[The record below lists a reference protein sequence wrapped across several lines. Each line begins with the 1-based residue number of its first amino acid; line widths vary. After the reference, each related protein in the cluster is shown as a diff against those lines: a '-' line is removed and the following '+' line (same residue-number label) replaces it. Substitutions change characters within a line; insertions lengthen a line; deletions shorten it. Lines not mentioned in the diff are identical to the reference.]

1 MKPLILLVHTQAH
14 VDALPETAKTIISAG
29 FDRCWVII
37 SPAIAADAAAASAQI
52 DADIAAL
59 ESARASAAALHDY
72 EAAASHHLKLQSKM
86 LDRDKAIAD
95 AWKSVPEEDRKIAY
109 RSKLGPLFAEF
120 RDKVSAKVN
129 ATQEHYAAGQ
139 WISMLN
145 SLSGV
150 WPKEFVHGEYVVAW
164 PGAIPA
170 SQKNWAEVTKIT
182 REASDEAVKKE
193 FEKVV
198 PKPLTR
204 REELEATHHMSLRPI
219 AKALGIDVTGK
230 GTPEII
236 NAILEAESK
245 PAAQPADL
253 ATY

>member
-1 MKPLILLVHTQAH
+1 MKPLILLIHTQAH
-14 VDALPETAKTIISAG
+14 VDALPATAGTIIAAG

-52 DADIAAL
+52 DADIVAL
-59 ESARASAAALHDY
+59 EGARATAAALHDY

-95 AWKSVPEEDRKIAY
+95 AWKSVPEEDRKLAY
-109 RSKLGPLFAEF
+109 RTKLGPLFAEF
-120 RDKVSAKVN
+120 KDRVNAKVN
-129 ATQEHYAAGQ
+129 ATQEHYAAAQ

-145 SLSGV
+145 SLSGA

-170 SQKNWAEVTKIT
+170 LLTANPIERREIKIENVEPPPI
-182 REASDEAVKKE
+182 RKA
-193 FEKVV
+193 
-198 PKPLTR
+198 TR
-204 REELEATHHMSLRPI
+204 REELESTHHMSLRPI
-219 AKALGIDVTGK
+219 AKALGIDCLGK

-236 NAILEAESK
+236 DAIMEAESK
-245 PAAQPADL
+245 PAPAPDL